1 MDVGIIY
8 EVVWVVIYV
17 LMMEIGYICAL
28 EVVNCLKKVKVRSKI
43 I

>member
-17 LMMEIGYICAL
+17 LMMEIGYICVL
-28 EVVNCLKKVKVRSKI
+28 EVVNCLKKVKVRLKI